1 MKIVVLGAGAMG
13 SLFGGYLSRH
23 NDVWLVDVSE
33 TTVGAI
39 NANGVKVR
47 ERMEARTC
55 SIPRPASTHPR
66 LV

>member
-1 MKIVVLGAGAMG
+1 MG

-33 TTVGAI
+33 TTVDAI

-47 ERMEARTC
+47 EKDGSENVFHPKTC
-55 SIPRPASTHPR
+55 IDSSKAGI
-66 LV
+66 